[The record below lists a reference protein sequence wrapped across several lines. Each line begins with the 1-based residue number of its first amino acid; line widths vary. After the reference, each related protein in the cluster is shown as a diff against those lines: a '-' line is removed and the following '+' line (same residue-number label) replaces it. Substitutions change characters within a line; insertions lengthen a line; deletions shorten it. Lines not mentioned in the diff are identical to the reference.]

1 MTLNELKHRVA
12 VRHASGYCQ
21 YDVEI
26 TYRGK
31 QYKCKSNNSLAWDR
45 LDDDNYADNHS
56 VCGYTNKEAWKAFYN
71 ECKRKNGLGEYK

>member
-1 MTLNELKHRVA
+1 MTLNELKHRVS
-12 VRHASGYCQ
+12 VRHASGDYQ

-31 QYKCKSNNSLAWDR
+31 QYKCKSINNIAWNR
-45 LDDDNYADNHS
+45 LDDDYYADNHS
-56 VCGYTNKEAWKAFYN
+56 VCGYTNKEAWKAFYD